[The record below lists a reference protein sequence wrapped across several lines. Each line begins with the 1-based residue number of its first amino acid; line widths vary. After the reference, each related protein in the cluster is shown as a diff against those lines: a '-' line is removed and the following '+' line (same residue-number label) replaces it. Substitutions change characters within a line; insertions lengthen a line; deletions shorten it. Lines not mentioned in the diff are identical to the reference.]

1 MRHATGR
8 AASWRTRPRAHVG
21 VALGSCSKPE
31 AHGHAALPYVPEPG
45 DGVPYAPAAG
55 GTVPSPRETLASPT
69 ADTGSP
75 DAASDFLQALRSRR
89 PSYRLDEAS
98 FSDPL
103 TAAIS
108 RFTGTA

>member
-8 AASWRTRPRAHVG
+8 TASWHARPRAHVG
-21 VALGSCSKPE
+21 AASGGCPKPE
-31 AHGHAALPYVPEPG
+31 ARGRTALPPVPEPG
-45 DGVPYAPAAG
+45 GGVPRLPAAD
-55 GTVPSPRETLASPT
+55 GTVPSSREPLASSS
-69 ADTGSP
+69 ADASGP
-75 DAASDFLQALRSRR
+75 DAESDFLQALRSRR

>member
-8 AASWRTRPRAHVG
+8 TVSRRARPRALVG
-21 VALGSCSKPE
+21 AAS
-31 AHGHAALPYVPEPG
+31 GHCPSPAAPGPAASPYVPEPG
-45 DGVPYAPAAG
+45 
-55 GTVPSPRETLASPT
+55 ETLASPA
-69 ADTGSP
+69 ADTEGP
-75 DAASDFLQALRSRR
+75 DAASDFLRALRSQR
-89 PSYRLDEAS
+89 PSHRLEEAS

>member
-8 AASWRTRPRAHVG
+8 AAPWRARPRAHVG
-21 VALGSCSKPE
+21 AASGSCSKPE
-31 AHGHAALPYVPEPG
+31 SHGHAALPYVPEPG
-45 DGVPYAPAAG
+45 VPPA
-55 GTVPSPRETLASPT
+55 RETPASPT

>member
-8 AASWRTRPRAHVG
+8 AALWHARPRAHVG
-21 VALGSCSKPE
+21 AASGGCSKTE
-31 AHGHAALPYVPEPG
+31 AHGHTPLPPVPEPG
-45 DGVPYAPAAG
+45 GGVPHLSAADGAVPSSREPLASSSADAG
-55 GTVPSPRETLASPT
+55 G
-69 ADTGSP
+69 P
-75 DAASDFLQALRSRR
+75 DAESDFLQALRSRR
-89 PSYRLDEAS
+89 PSYRLDEVS